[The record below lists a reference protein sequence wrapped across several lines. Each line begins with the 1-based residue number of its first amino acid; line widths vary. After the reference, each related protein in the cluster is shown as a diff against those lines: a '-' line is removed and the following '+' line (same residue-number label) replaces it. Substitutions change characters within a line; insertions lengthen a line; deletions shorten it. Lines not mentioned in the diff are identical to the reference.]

1 MYSSKFKIEVDKL
14 MKRLWGDNYFSPSEK
29 KWSKSGGEGYVR
41 GFCQFVLDPIFKVFK
56 AIMDCKKDD
65 YTQLLEKLNIKLQ
78 GDDRDK
84 LEEGGK
90 PLLKLVMKQWLPAG
104 DVLLTMIAI
113 HLPSPVVAQKYRAEL
128 LYEGRILVE
137 IIIKV
142 KIFVLGSQD
151 DEAFLGIKSCDSN
164 GPLMMYISKMIPAP
178 DKSRFYAFGRVFSGV
193 VRTGQNVRIMGPN
206 YVLGKK
212 EELYLKT
219 IRQ

>member
-128 LYEGRILVE
+128 LYEGP
-137 IIIKV
+137 
-142 KIFVLGSQD
+142 QD
-151 DEAFLGIKSCDSN
+151 DEAFLGIKSCDSTA
-164 GPLMMYISKMIPAP
+164 PLMMYISKMVPTS
-178 DKSRFYAFGRVFSGV
+178 DKGRFYAFGRVFSGV
-193 VRTGQNVRIMGPN
+193 VQTGQKARIMGPN
-206 YVLGKK
+206 YVPGKK
-212 EELYLKT
+212 EDLYVKSIQRYINILCFYLK
-219 IRQ
+219 I

>member
-1 MYSSKFKIEVDKL
+1 MYASKFEIEVDKL
-14 MKRLWGDNYFSPSEK
+14 MKYFWGDHFFSPSEK
-29 KWSKSGGEGYVR
+29 KWSTKDGEGYHR
-41 GFCQFVLDPIFKVFK
+41 GFCQFVLDPIFKLF
-56 AIMDCKKDD
+56 
-65 YTQLLEKLNIKLQ
+65 
-78 GDDRDK
+78 K
-84 LEEGGK
+84 LEEGDESS
-90 PLLKLVMKQWLPAG
+90 LKLVMKQWLSVH
-104 DVLLTMIAI
+104 DVLLPMIAI

-128 LYEGRILVE
+128 LYEGRILLE